1 MRLTRFRG
9 VNAKWVNPRRKSTVA
24 GVALFPGAWIETSS
38 LARIWIMVSIKQFR
52 DFGIE
57 MVSEE
62 SVDQLD
68 DARLRFNLLAD

>member
-1 MRLTRFRG
+1 
-9 VNAKWVNPRRKSTVA
+9 
-24 GVALFPGAWIETSS
+24 
-38 LARIWIMVSIKQFR
+38 MVSIKQFR